1 MSRDE
6 SRFKKFEDYGYVL
19 DYLPKGKPISSRG
32 VYRAEPIIQLVGE
45 AYYTL
50 LEATP
55 RSGVDVTHG
64 ERVYVGKDRI
74 RAKVGHIISRI
85 SYDDLTVTAKSELP
99 VVLEEIVAKNADRYV
114 RFFNNAQPVT
124 PRMHSLELI
133 PGIGKKYTRTI
144 LDLRDRLSFTSFQDI
159 KDRVQIP
166 DPVKLIAKRVLEE
179 LSEEPKY
186 RIFTRPP

>member
-6 SRFKKFEDYGYVL
+6 SRYKKFEDYGYVL
-19 DYLPKGKPISSRG
+19 DYLPRGKPISSRG
-32 VYRAEPIIQLVGE
+32 IYRAEPIIQLVGE

-55 RSGVDVTHG
+55 RSGIDITHG

-74 RAKVGHIISRI
+74 RAKVGHIISRV

-99 VVLEEIVAKNADRYV
+99 VVLEEIVAKHEDRYV
-114 RFFNNAQPVT
+114 HFFNNAQPVT

-144 LDLRDRLSFTSFQDI
+144 LDLRDRRAFSSFKDV
-159 KDRVQIP
+159 KDRVQVP
-166 DPVKLIAKRVLEE
+166 DPVKLIAKRILEE
-179 LSEEPKY
+179 LSAEPKY

>member
-1 MSRDE
+1 MSRDD
-6 SRFKKFEDYGYVL
+6 SRFKKFEDYGHVL
-19 DYLPKGKPISSRG
+19 DYMPRGKPISSRG

-74 RAKVGHIISRI
+74 RAKVSHIISRI
-85 SYDDLTVTAKSELP
+85 SYGDLTVTAKSELP
-99 VVLEEIVAKNADRYV
+99 VVLEEIVAKNEERYV
-114 RFFNNAQPVT
+114 YFFNNAQPVT

-133 PGIGKKYTRTI
+133 PGIGKKFTRTI
-144 LDLRDRLSFTSFQDI
+144 LELRDRLAFSSFKDI
-159 KDRVQIP
+159 KDRVQVP
-166 DPVKLIAKRVLEE
+166 DPVRLIAKRVLEE

>member
-1 MSRDE
+1 M
-6 SRFKKFEDYGYVL
+6 
-19 DYLPKGKPISSRG
+19 DYLPRGKPISSRG
-32 VYRAEPIIQLVGE
+32 IYRAEPIIQLVGE

-55 RSGVDVTHG
+55 RSGIDITHG

-74 RAKVGHIISRI
+74 RAKVGHIISRV

-99 VVLEEIVAKNADRYV
+99 VVLEEIVAKHEDRYV
-114 RFFNNAQPVT
+114 NFFNNAQPVT

-144 LDLRDRLSFTSFQDI
+144 LDLRDRLAFSSFKDV
-159 KDRVQIP
+159 KDRVQVP
-166 DPVKLIAKRVLEE
+166 DPVKLIAKRILEE
-179 LSEEPKY
+179 LSAEPKY